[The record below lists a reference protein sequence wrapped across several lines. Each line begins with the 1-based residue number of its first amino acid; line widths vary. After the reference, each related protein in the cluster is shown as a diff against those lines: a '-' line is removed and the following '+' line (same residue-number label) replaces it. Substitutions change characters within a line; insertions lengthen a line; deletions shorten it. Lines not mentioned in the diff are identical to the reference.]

1 MYIFFQACHQFLIQH
16 LLLLEPFGLRKFLHS
31 FLSNAVVA
39 NRSEKQASG
48 GRVAGSIPWTGRI
61 NLGRE
66 SERKHL
72 LFPHYHHRGALQ
84 CPADQ
89 TVVVLRSSQL

>member
-39 NRSEKQASG
+39 NRSKKQASG
-48 GRVAGSIPWTGRI
+48 LEGCWFNPVDRQNKSGSG
-61 NLGRE
+61 
-66 SERKHL
+66 K
-72 LFPHYHHRGALQ
+72 
-84 CPADQ
+84 
-89 TVVVLRSSQL
+89 